1 MMHEKNLPV
10 DLKLEKIWERRP
22 EFVALNP
29 ASEVPVMIEDNGQA
43 IIDGQAICEYLEELY
58 PTPHLLGR
66 DVIERAEIRRLVA
79 WFDHKFNR
87 EVSVHLVDEKMMK
100 RYLGLGEPNSAAIR
114 AGKNNIN
121 SHLEYI
127 SYLTERRSWLAG
139 DQFSLADIAAASH
152 ISAID
157 YLGDV
162 PWEDHPIAK
171 TWYMRIK
178 SRPSFRPILAD
189 HVPGVAPPKYYALL
203 DF

>member
-1 MMHEKNLPV
+1 MRILYHFWLSPACRKVRVMMHEKNLPV

-87 EVSVHLVDEKMMK
+87 EVSVHLVDEKNDETVF
-100 RYLGLGEPNSAAIR
+100 GIGR
-114 AGKNNIN
+114 A
-121 SHLEYI
+121 EF
-127 SYLTERRSWLAG
+127 RRDSCGQKQYQLA
-139 DQFSLADIAAASH
+139 
-152 ISAID
+152 
-157 YLGDV
+157 
-162 PWEDHPIAK
+162 P
-171 TWYMRIK
+171 
-178 SRPSFRPILAD
+178 
-189 HVPGVAPPKYYALL
+189 
-203 DF
+203 